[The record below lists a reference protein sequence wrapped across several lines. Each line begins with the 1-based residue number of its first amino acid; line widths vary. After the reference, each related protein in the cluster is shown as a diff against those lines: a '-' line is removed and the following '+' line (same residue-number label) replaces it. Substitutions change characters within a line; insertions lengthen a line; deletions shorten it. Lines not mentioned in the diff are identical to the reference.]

1 MKQMSKYIVSLY
13 PTTKLLAVFFIIVSA
28 LMVSGY
34 TYQYAIFPLMILIAL
49 LADVV
54 KQFLNIFIKTIVV
67 IVLFIFIFQV
77 FLIPGEEIIW
87 EWSFLSISMEG
98 FTNSLLIT
106 SKLIAVSSTLILFFQ
121 VTPAKDLIYSME
133 KLGLSKKV
141 SFVILSTL
149 QLIPQMKDLSNT
161 IMDAQRSRGI
171 ETEGGLW
178 VRIKAFVPMIGPLV
192 LSSIEQTEERVL
204 TLESRAFSSTEKKT
218 HVYHVGKS
226 AKDTVV
232 RIVILLLFII
242 LIGER
247 FIS

>member
-226 AKDTVV
+226 H
-232 RIVILLLFII
+232 R
-242 LIGER
+242 R
-247 FIS
+247 HR

>member
-28 LMVSGY
+28 LMVYGY

>member
-178 VRIKAFVPMIGPLV
+178 IRIKAFVPMIGPLV